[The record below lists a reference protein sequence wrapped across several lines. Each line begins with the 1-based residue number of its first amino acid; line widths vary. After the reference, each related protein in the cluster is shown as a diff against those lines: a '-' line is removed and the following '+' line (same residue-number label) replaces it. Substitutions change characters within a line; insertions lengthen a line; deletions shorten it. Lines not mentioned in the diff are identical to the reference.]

1 MSRRQ
6 RQGRPT
12 SLAKDA
18 GVAEAA
24 ELLYG
29 RRVVEEA
36 LRSGQAARLYLASG
50 IEVAAERRFKQAA
63 EAASV
68 PVEMVPRIQLDQ
80 AVRTTQHQGVVA
92 EGLKLAYADPQA
104 PFDLARERGEHL
116 LLVCLDHLTDPRN
129 YGAII
134 RSAEALGAHG
144 VVSEARR
151 SAPLSAVVARTA
163 AGATSHLPLLQVVN
177 LPRYLGE
184 LKDQGV
190 WIYGA
195 AADGRS
201 DLRSVDWDRD
211 LALVIGAEG
220 EGMRRVVR
228 SACDEVVAITL
239 RGRTSSL
246 NASVAAA
253 LLVHEA
259 LTARDLAE
267 QPAGGIG

>member
-6 RQGRPT
+6 RQGRPP
-12 SLAKDA
+12 SPAKDA
-18 GVAEAA
+18 GAAEDA

-36 LRSGQAARLYLASG
+36 LRSGQAARVYLASG
-50 IEVAAERRFKQAA
+50 IEAAAERRFKQAA

-151 SAPLSAVVARTA
+151 SAPLSPVVAKTA

-177 LPRYLGE
+177 LPRYLDE

-228 SACDEVVAITL
+228 SACDEVLAIPL

-259 LTARDLAE
+259 LTARDMAE